1 MRFHALATD
10 YDGTLARDGVVDAP
24 TLAALERLRA
34 TGRKL
39 ILVSGRELP
48 DLDRT
53 FSHLELFDVAVLENG
68 ALLYRPSDKETKT
81 LADPPPESFVR
92 ELRRRG
98 VNEVSVGKAIVATW
112 RPYETTVR
120 QAIRDLGLDLQ
131 VIANKDAV
139 MVLPTGTN
147 KATGLL
153 VALDR
158 LGLTHDRTVGIG
170 DAENDQSF
178 LAICGC
184 SVAVAN
190 ALPAVKERVDWV
202 TDAGHGAGVVQLI
215 ARLLDDDLA
224 SVLDGRRPG

>member
-10 YDGTLARDGVVDAP
+10 YDGTLAHDGKVDAP

-48 DLDRT
+48 ELERT
-53 FSHLELFDVAVLENG
+53 FSHLDLFDLAVLENG
-68 ALLYRPSDKETKT
+68 ALLYRPSDEEQKT
-81 LADPPPESFVR
+81 LAARPPESFVR
-92 ELRRRG
+92 ELKRRG

-112 RPYETTVR
+112 RPYEATVR
-120 QAIRDLGLDLQ
+120 QTIHDLGLDLQ

-139 MVLPTGTN
+139 MVLPTGAN

-158 LGLTHDRTVGIG
+158 LGISHDRTVGVG

-178 LAICGC
+178 LAICAC

-190 ALPAVKERVDWV
+190 ALPEVKERVTWV
-202 TDAGHGAGVVQLI
+202 TDAGHGAGVAQLI

-224 SVLDGRRPG
+224 SVMAGHRQE